1 MESKRL
7 TTKRRGSS
15 GSCRRSP
22 CSRRGLALSLEA
34 QHVVVEAQRGI
45 VEARHGGQKASSGV
59 VTVFGGH

>member
-22 CSRRGLALSLEA
+22 CSRRGLALSPEA
-34 QHVVVEAQRGI
+34 QQGI